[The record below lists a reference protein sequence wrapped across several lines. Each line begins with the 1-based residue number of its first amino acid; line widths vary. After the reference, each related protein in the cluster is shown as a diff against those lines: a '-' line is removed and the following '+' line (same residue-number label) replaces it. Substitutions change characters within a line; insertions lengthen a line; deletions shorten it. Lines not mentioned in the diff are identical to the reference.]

1 MILSASGLI
10 LNFIGS
16 LLIAI
21 SIRLKPSVKVV
32 KEAKEYDI
40 PTAKKISN
48 EIGIWILSTGFLIQ
62 ILGLALN

>member
-1 MILSASGLI
+1 MILSASGLA

-16 LLIAI
+16 FLIAI
-21 SIRLKPSVKVV
+21 SIRLKHSLKVV

-40 PTAKKISN
+40 PTAKKICN
-48 EIGIWILSTGFLIQ
+48 EIGIWILSIGFLMQ